1 MSKLTRKDIRTSV
14 KRYFM
19 AILIALPI
27 LFLLDLLLLTQT
39 KIPNVWVIVIDC
51 FLIVLIYVLWLVI
64 TQKYRNHITKKRT
77 EFLHKKEQAEKAEQ
91 ATIQEEKKQKSQ
103 EDSQKPTKIIQKQKR
118 NYQNNPTKKHK
129 KKK

>member
-1 MSKLTRKDIRTSV
+1 MAKLTRKDIRTSV

-27 LFLLDLLLLTQT
+27 LFLVDLLLLTQT
-39 KIPNVWVIVIDC
+39 KISNVWIIVIDC
-51 FLIVLIYVLWLVI
+51 FLIILIYVLWLVI
-64 TQKYRNHITKKRT
+64 TQKYRDHITKKRT
-77 EFLHKKEQAEKAEQ
+77 EFLHKKEQEEKAEQ
-91 ATIQEEKKQKSQ
+91 ARIREEKEQKHQEETKK
-103 EDSQKPTKIIQKQKR
+103 ETKIVQKQKR